1 MELLRVN
8 ELKLKITLTPEDMER
23 FELQCDSMDYANAET
38 KRAFREILEETGLQ
52 PEFDSAHGRIMIQ
65 VFPSKDGGCEMFITR
80 LPEDGDSSGAQPMPR
95 LPVGKNCIFDY
106 KFIEQKTL
114 LQACCALNAR
124 GYSGES
130 AVFLDERETYHLLL
144 RGNDIPFL
152 TEFSDTRTTCY
163 DPSVYQRYKCLLE
176 HSAIA
181 VLAALK

>member
-52 PEFDSAHGRIMIQ
+52 SEFDSAHARIMVQ

-80 LPEDGDSSGAQPMPR
+80 LPEEDGSEPQSVPR
-95 LPVGKNCIFDY
+95 LPTAKYCVFDY
-106 KFIEQKTL
+106 KFTEQTTL
-114 LQACCALNAR
+114 LQACYALNAH
-124 GYSGES
+124 GYRGES

-144 RGNDIPFL
+144 RGNDVPFL
-152 TEFSDTRTTCY
+152 TEFCDTRTACY
-163 DPSVYQRYKCLLE
+163 DFSAYKRHVFLLE
-176 HSAIA
+176 HDAIP